1 MLPTPTKLTVSEGA
15 SAGVWL
21 LQKFLDLQAVRPT
34 LSKRGFAKRLE
45 MSPSHLANL
54 LSGKRALTAAGASV
68 IADRLSLSPNEREK
82 LLALTTKS
90 KHEQKRSGKGPL
102 LDLLPRVHS
111 KILEEDQFKFMA
123 DWYHFGILALAG
135 VKDPKPDPHWI
146 ADRLGIT
153 FQEATLGLTRLQ
165 KLGLIKI
172 TGQSMKVT
180 NHYVKTTNDV
190 PSQAIRSHH
199 RQILARAECS
209 IESVVMERRH
219 LESST
224 IAISTKDI
232 SKVNQ
237 AISDFHDQIKS
248 LALKRD
254 AKDEVYTLSVQFFPS
269 NLK

>member
-1 MLPTPTKLTVSEGA
+1 MLPTPTKLTASDGA

-68 IADRLSLSPNEREK
+68 IADRLSLSPNEREE

-102 LDLLPRVHS
+102 LELLPRVHS

-123 DWYHFGILALAG
+123 DWYHLGILALAG
-135 VKDPKPDPHWI
+135 VKDPKADPQWI
-146 ADRLGIT
+146 ADRIGIT
-153 FQEATLGLTRLQ
+153 SQEATIGLARLK
-165 KLGLIKI
+165 KLDLIKI
-172 TGQSMKVT
+172 IGNAMKVT
-180 NHYVKTTNDV
+180 NHYVETTNDV

-199 RQILARAECS
+199 RQILGRAERS
-209 IESVVMERRH
+209 IDGVDMNRRH

-224 IAISTKDI
+224 IAISSKDI

-237 AISDFHDQIKS
+237 AVSDFHDQMKS

-254 AKDEVYTLSVQFFPS
+254 DKDEVYTLSVQFFPS
-269 NLK
+269 NLR